1 MSKRLKLDKAG
12 QQQTSDKRARGEL
25 SSAAGGMACGSVA
38 NSPSSATASGGAVA
52 AVAVADSLTESQKW
66 MKQRAPA
73 HTRVGHGYQ
82 VTDLPVCQPHL
93 VEAGEDEG
101 EGDDEQGGV
110 AAAGAV
116 SGGINGGGGFA
127 DLLAAASRE

>member
-1 MSKRLKLDKAG
+1 MAKRLQLDKAG
-12 QQQTSDKRARGEL
+12 QQTSDKRARAGLL
-25 SSAAGGMACGSVA
+25 SSAAGGMACSSVA

-52 AVAVADSLTESQKW
+52 AVAVADSPTESQTW

-82 VTDLPVCQPHL
+82 ATDLPVCQPHL

-116 SGGINGGGGFA
+116 SGGISGGGGFV